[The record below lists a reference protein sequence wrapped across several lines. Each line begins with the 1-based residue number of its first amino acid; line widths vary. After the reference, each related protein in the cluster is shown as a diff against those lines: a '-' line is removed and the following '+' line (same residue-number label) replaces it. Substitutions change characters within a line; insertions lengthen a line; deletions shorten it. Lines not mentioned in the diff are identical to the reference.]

1 MTLTTTRRFLLA
13 STAFGG
19 LALFASGAFAA
30 DTALTFL
37 VDNNPSTVKMAQA
50 LIDAY
55 DAKNPGVTITLD
67 TRPGGTEGDNLVKTK
82 LATGDMADVFLYN
95 AGSLFQA
102 INPTKNLVD
111 LSKEPFEANVLD
123 SF

>member
-1 MTLTTTRRFLLA
+1 MILTTTRRFLLA

-37 VDNNPSTVKMAQA
+37 VDNNPPTVKMAQA

-55 DAKNPGVTITLD
+55 T
-67 TRPGGTEGDNLVKTK
+67 KTC
-82 LATGDMADVFLYN
+82 
-95 AGSLFQA
+95 
-102 INPTKNLVD
+102 
-111 LSKEPFEANVLD
+111 
-123 SF
+123 